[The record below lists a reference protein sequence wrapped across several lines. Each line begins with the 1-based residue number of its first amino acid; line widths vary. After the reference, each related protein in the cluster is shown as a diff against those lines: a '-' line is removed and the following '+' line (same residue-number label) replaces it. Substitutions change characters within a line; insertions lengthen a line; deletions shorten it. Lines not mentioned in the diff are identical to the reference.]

1 MKCRFSFVLAVIC
14 LFFSCADQVAP
25 ATAPQLPITDNGD
38 GTYNYGKT
46 KLKKDPNGV
55 YYVDGSA
62 NAPAPKSVN
71 GVTILTPAEA
81 KKAKEKKKVT
91 ELGLKRGVS
100 PSPKPE
106 KRKNAIRF
114 VDPPATATQTAD
126 GKEPVKIDPVEEFRK
141 NNPQLY
147 DQEREEARLRAQAKI
162 QAAAGEV
169 KSFKVDSTT
178 NKSPDPILPPQYG
191 EVKRRAEQGDLES
204 QYQLGIALKNGL
216 GGERDVVAARQWLE
230 KAAAQGHVKARLVLN
245 GRW

>member
-1 MKCRFSFVLAVIC
+1 MKCWFSFALAVIC
-14 LFFSCADQVAP
+14 LLFSCADQAP
-25 ATAPQLPITDNGD
+25 ATGPQLPITDNGD

-46 KLKKDPNGV
+46 KLKKDTNGV
-55 YYVDGSA
+55 YFVDGSD
-62 NAPAPKSVN
+62 NAPAPKNVN

-81 KKAKEKKKVT
+81 KKAKEKKAT
-91 ELGLKRGVS
+91 EIGLKRGVS
-100 PSPKPE
+100 SSPKSE

-114 VDPPATATQTAD
+114 VDPPATATQAAD

-169 KSFKVDSTT
+169 KSYKVDSTT
-178 NKSPDPILPPQYG
+178 NNSPDPILPPQYL
-191 EVKRRAEQGDLES
+191 ELKRRAEQGDSES
-204 QYQLGIALKNGL
+204 QYQLGVALKNGL

>member
-1 MKCRFSFVLAVIC
+1 MKCRFSFILAVIC
-14 LFFSCADQVAP
+14 LLFSCADQAAP

-46 KLKKDPNGV
+46 KLKKDTNGV
-55 YYVDGSA
+55 YYVDGSD
-62 NAPAPKSVN
+62 NAPAPKNVN

-81 KKAKEKKKVT
+81 KKAKEKKAT
-91 ELGLKRGVS
+91 EIGLKRGVS
-100 PSPKPE
+100 SSPKSE

-114 VDPPATATQTAD
+114 VDPPATATQAAD

-147 DQEREEARLRAQAKI
+147 DQEREAARLRAQAKI

-169 KSFKVDSTT
+169 KSYKVDSTT
-178 NKSPDPILPPQYG
+178 NNSPDPILPPQYL
-191 EVKRRAEQGDLES
+191 ELKRRAEQGDSES
-204 QYQLGIALKNGL
+204 QYHLGVALKNGL